1 MTGQEYEERCARR
14 LRRCGFDRV
23 TLTGGSGDQGVD
35 ILARHKGERYAIQCK
50 YYSRPVGNHA
60 VQEAFAGA
68 RYYGCDHG
76 VVLTNS
82 TFTPAAVEL
91 ADSTGVLLW
100 PENALP
106 YPPCRSL
113 IIRWMGI
120 LIALAAAVALAGFYW
135 FGPRSSP
142 LQIGCLCALMAG
154 GLLSALEFGLFGMD
168 LAACG
173 CWVTAAC
180 LALADPP
187 LQYGLTDQAGL
198 WLLLPLAVSALR
210 ALRLVLRY
218 LTDVG
223 AEPDPDELPPESASE
238 PPEE

>member
-14 LRRCGFDRV
+14 LRRCGFSRV
-23 TLTGGSGDQGVD
+23 TLTKGSGDQGVD
-35 ILARHKGERYAIQCK
+35 ILARRKGERYAIQCK
-50 YYSRPVGNHA
+50 YYARPVGNRA

-68 RYYGCDHG
+68 KYYGCDRA

-82 TFTPAAVEL
+82 TFTAAAEEL

-100 PENALP
+100 EGDDLP

-113 IIRWMGI
+113 LIRWMGI
-120 LIALAAAVALAGFYW
+120 LIALAAAVALAGLNW
-135 FGPRSSP
+135 FGPRPST
-142 LQIGCLCALMAG
+142 LQDGCLAALIAG
-154 GLLSALEFGLFGMD
+154 GLFSALEFGLFGMD

-173 CWVTAAC
+173 CWITAVC

-187 LQYGLTDQAGL
+187 LAFGPPHRAEL

-210 ALRLVLRY
+210 ALRLY
-218 LTDVG
+218 LLCRAGRREDL
-223 AEPDPDELPPESASE
+223 AED
-238 PPEE
+238 PEEDPEEEA